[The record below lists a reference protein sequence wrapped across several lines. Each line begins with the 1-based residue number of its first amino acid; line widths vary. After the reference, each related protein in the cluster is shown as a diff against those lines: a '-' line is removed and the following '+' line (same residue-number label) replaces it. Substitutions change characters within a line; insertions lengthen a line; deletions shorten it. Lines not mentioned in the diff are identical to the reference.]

1 MFSIALIVF
10 REVFEISLIVS
21 ILMAATKGL
30 SKRTQWVGVGILSGI
45 AGAILIAFFADAIS
59 QAAQGMGQE
68 MLNATILLIAAILI
82 GWTTIW
88 MTRNG
93 RQLTQEFKQIGQE
106 VIQGHKPMYTL
117 AIVVALSVLR
127 EGAEIVM
134 FTYSAFMTGGKAY
147 QLVGGGLLGACAGVV
162 VGMILYYGLMKVPT
176 RQIFQVTSWML
187 IFLVAGMVA
196 QAVGYL
202 TAAGAVPEIIP
213 TVWDTS
219 GIVSD
224 GSFLGRMMHV
234 LVGYTDRPSGIQLL
248 VYFLT
253 IGSLAVILKMYGQV
267 SVGKVKKSLV
277 VIIIGL
283 VSALGLSQRAYADK
297 EVYSPFVEQGEWEI
311 ETKGLY
317 DRDHSKGKNAVQE
330 YKNAIG
336 YGVTDRWATEFYGE
350 FERQPQ
356 EDEDGNTKISST
368 KFTHLEW
375 ENRYLLT
382 EQGKYWLDAGLYFAY
397 EIPMREKDPGKI
409 EGKILL
415 EKSVEQFT
423 HKANIIFN
431 KQVGG
436 GTTEETTAG
445 FAWSSRYRLSEHFQP
460 GFEYWI
466 DFGQINKHLPYND
479 QSHQVG
485 PALYGHLTPHIKY
498 DVGYL
503 FGISHAAPMGE
514 LKWILEYELRF

>member
-30 SKRTQWVGVGILSGI
+30 SKRTQWVGIGILLGI

-59 QAAQGMGQE
+59 QAASGMGQE
-68 MLNATILLIAAILI
+68 MLNAVILLIAAALI

-93 RQLTQEFKQIGQE
+93 RHLTQEFKQIGQE
-106 VIQGHKPMYTL
+106 VIQGRKPMYTL

-134 FTYSAFMTGGKAY
+134 FTYSAFMTGGKVY
-147 QLVGGGLLGACAGVV
+147 QLIGGGLLGACAGVAVGV
-162 VGMILYYGLMKVPT
+162 VLYYGLMKVPT
-176 RQIFQVTSWML
+176 KQIFQVTSWML

-202 TAAGAVPEIIP
+202 TAAGAVPEIIS

-224 GSFLGRMMHV
+224 GSFLGKIMHV

-253 IGSLAVILKMYGQV
+253 IGSLAVILKMYGQGPV
-267 SVGKVKKSLV
+267 QAKKLLA
-277 VIIIGL
+277 VIIVGF
-283 VSALGLSQRAYADK
+283 VCAFGVSQRAYADK
-297 EVYSPFVEQGEWEI
+297 EVYSPFVEKGEWEF

-317 DRDHSKGKNAVQE
+317 DRDHSKDKNAVQE

-336 YGVTDRWATEFYGE
+336 YGVTDRWATELYGE
-350 FERQPQ
+350 FERQLQ
-356 EDEDGNTKISST
+356 DDGDEHTTISSV
-368 KFTHLEW
+368 KFTNIEW
-375 ENRYLLT
+375 ENRYQLT

-397 EIPMREKDPGKI
+397 EIPMREKNPGKI

-436 GTTEETTAG
+436 GTTEETTAA

-466 DFGQINKHLPYND
+466 DFGQINKRLPYD
-479 QSHQVG
+479 EQSHQVG
-485 PALYGHLTPHIKY
+485 PALYGHITPHIKY
-498 DVGYL
+498 DIGYL
-503 FGISHAAPMGE
+503 FGVSKAAPDGE
-514 LKWILEYELRF
+514 FKWILEYELRF